1 MNSARR
7 SPKRK
12 TVVQRRYHTQDE
24 ACEQA
29 IKLLLVKA
37 AGVTST
43 NGGEPKG
50 SRNDRPAGPSIPE

>member
-7 SPKRK
+7 SAKRK

-37 AGVTST
+37 AGGTST
-43 NGGEPKG
+43 DG
-50 SRNDRPAGPSIPE
+50 NDTRRKVNTRG

>member
-29 IKLLLVKA
+29 IKLLLVIA
-37 AGVTST
+37 VGVTST
-43 NGGEPKG
+43 DGHDTRRKVNTEGVSDVE
-50 SRNDRPAGPSIPE
+50 R